1 MDKSLDDN
9 VLSMHEKYGFNLR
22 KYTPGDFFKN
32 AKRSGVSAA
41 LQDDWKVTQI
51 RMGSLVDQISVY
63 LAIEGEKR
71 LYRQVRDDYRRS
83 KNMW

>member
-1 MDKSLDDN
+1 MDKSLDN
-9 VLSMHEKYGFNLR
+9 RLSMHEKYGFNLR

-32 AKRSGVSAA
+32 AKRYGVSAA

-63 LAIEGEKR
+63 LAIEGEKILYKNVR
-71 LYRQVRDDYRRS
+71 DSYRQS
-83 KNMW
+83 KDM